1 MFVRTKSYK
10 NKDGSLRHY
19 LFLVATKRIAGR
31 VRQVTVANFGRIE
44 DADKVLPDVVE
55 KLSKHSS
62 KLKVIKL
69 CSEMRS
75 DWTKEYGPVIIFKK
89 LWERI
94 GLGSIFKRCSDKR
107 KLGFNAGEI
116 IYSMVLNRVL
126 EPKSEKGTQE

>member
-94 GLGSIFKRCSDKR
+94 GLGSIFR
-107 KLGFNAGEI
+107 
-116 IYSMVLNRVL
+116 
-126 EPKSEKGTQE
+126 